1 MDQAELTPGEYEQY
15 LSLSAAVARHNR
27 AYHEEDAPTIPDSEY
42 DALVRRLR
50 ALEAQHP
57 EWAEQAAQAA
67 GGDTSPAQAVGGAPS
82 TAFQPVNHPT
92 PMTSLDNVFSD
103 AELGEWRE
111 KLARALNLP
120 PEHDDFVFTGE
131 LKIDGL
137 SVNLY
142 YVNGQLQW
150 AATRGNGSVGEI
162 VTAQVATVPGIPT
175 ALDGLSGELEVRGE
189 VYMSRADFAAYNAQA
204 EELGTPLLKNPRNG
218 AAGALRQKD
227 PEVTRTRNLKA
238 IFYALGKRDGV
249 PATTQGEVLAWLAAQ
264 GFPISTHS
272 EGLSGIAAAADYHA
286 RMTAGR
292 QDFEF
297 DADGT
302 VFKVDSLRLQEEAG
316 FTSRAPRW
324 AIAYKFPV
332 EEVETVLEGIT
343 VNVGRTGKLT
353 PLAHLS
359 PRLIEGSTVSKAT
372 LHNQD
377 FVRDLDLHIGDT
389 VVVRKSGGVIPQIM
403 RVIVDKRPAD
413 AQPFVFPDTC
423 PECGQ
428 PVTRDPEDANTYC
441 TNPACPAQT
450 YKLVEYFVSRGA
462 MDIAGVGGKLI
473 AQLLTL
479 GLIHDAADLYA
490 LNAETLAGLE
500 RGGEKKAANILA
512 ELEASKTRPLW
523 RLINALGLD
532 HVGERNAQ
540 ALARAFGTLDA
551 LMAATPEQIE
561 AVPGLGKVIGASVA
575 VALKEEGYVTL
586 LNKLKA
592 AGVNPQ
598 EEEVRRGEQLGGLNF
613 VITGSLGRPRD
624 AIKAELEAAGGRV
637 TGSVTGKTSYLIAG
651 EDAGSK
657 LTRAQELGVAVLDE
671 AGLAALLAEK
681 GVENGEASAQT

>member
-1 MDQAELTPGEYEQY
+1 MDQAETPSVQSSPGEYAQY
-15 LSLSAAVARHNR
+15 LALSAAVARHNR
-27 AYHEEDAPTIPDSEY
+27 AYHEEDAPTIPDNEY
-42 DALVRRLR
+42 DALVKRLR
-50 ALEAQHP
+50 ALEATHP
-57 EWAEQAAQAA
+57 DWGERAAQEMGA
-67 GGDTSPAQAVGGAPS
+67 DTSPAQAVGGAPS

-92 PMTSLDNVFSD
+92 PMTSLDNVFDD

-111 KLARALNLP
+111 KLARSLNLP
-120 PEHDDFVFTGE
+120 PEHDQFVFTGE

-142 YVNGQLQW
+142 YRDGQLQW
-150 AATRGNGSVGEI
+150 AATRGNGVTGEI

-175 ALDGLSGELEVRGE
+175 VLDGLSGELEVRGE

-249 PATTQGEVLAWLAAQ
+249 PVTTQGEVLAWLQAQ
-264 GFPISTHS
+264 GFSISAYS
-272 EGLSGIAAAADYHA
+272 EQLTGIAAAADYHA
-286 RMTAGR
+286 RMIAHR

-302 VFKVDSLRLQEEAG
+302 VFKLDPLRLQEESG

-332 EEVETVLEGIT
+332 EEVETVLESIS

-403 RVIVDKRPAD
+403 RVVVDKRPAD
-413 AQPFVFPDTC
+413 AQRFVFPDTC

-428 PVTRDPEDANTYC
+428 PVVRAQDDANTYC
-441 TNPACPAQT
+441 VNPACPAQT
-450 YKLVEYFVSRGA
+450 FRLVEYFVSRGA

-540 ALARAFGTLDA
+540 ALASAFGTLDA
-551 LMAATPEQIE
+551 LMAATPEEIE

-586 LNKLKA
+586 LHKLKA

-598 EEEVRRGEQLGGLNF
+598 GEEVRRGEQLKGLNF

-624 AIKAELEAAGGRV
+624 VIKAELEAAGGRV

-657 LTRAQELGVAVLDE
+657 LTRAQELDVAVLDE

-681 GVENGEASAQT
+681 GVG

>member
-1 MDQAELTPGEYEQY
+1 MDQATPPSEQPSPAEYGQY
-15 LSLSAAVARHNR
+15 LALSAAVARHNR
-27 AYHEEDAPTIPDSEY
+27 AYHEEDAPTIPDNEY

-50 ALEAQHP
+50 ALEAAHP
-57 EWAEQAAQAA
+57 DWAERAAQEM
-67 GGDTSPAQAVGGAPS
+67 GTDTSPAQAVGGAPGA
-82 TAFQPVNHPT
+82 AFQPVNHPT
-92 PMTSLDNVFSD
+92 PMTSLDNVFDD
-103 AELGEWRE
+103 AELAEWRE
-111 KLARALNLP
+111 KLARSLNLP
-120 PEHDDFVFTGE
+120 PEHDDFVLTGE

-142 YVNGQLQW
+142 YRDGQLQW
-150 AATRGNGSVGEI
+150 AATRGNGVTGEI

-175 ALDGLSGELEVRGE
+175 VLEGLSGELEVRGE

-249 PATTQGEVLAWLAAQ
+249 PVTAQGEVLAWLSAQ
-264 GFPISTHS
+264 GFPISAYS
-272 EGLSGIAAAADYHA
+272 EQLTGIAAAADYHA
-286 RMTAGR
+286 RMTAHR
-292 QDFEF
+292 QNFEF

-302 VFKVDSLRLQEEAG
+302 VFKLDPLRLQEEAG

-332 EEVETVLEGIT
+332 EEVETVLESIS

-377 FVRDLDLHIGDT
+377 FVRDLDLHLGDT

-403 RVIVDKRPAD
+403 RVVMDKRPAG

-428 PVTRDPEDANTYC
+428 PVVRAEDDANTYC
-441 TNPACPAQT
+441 VNPACPAQT
-450 YKLVEYFVSRGA
+450 FRLVEYFVSRGA

-512 ELEASKTRPLW
+512 ELEASKSRPLW

-540 ALARAFGTLDA
+540 ALANAFGTLDA
-551 LMAATPEQIE
+551 LMAATPEEIE

-598 EEEVRRGEQLGGLNF
+598 GEEVRRGEQLKGLNF
-613 VITGSLGRPRD
+613 VITGSLSRPRD
-624 AIKAELEAAGGRV
+624 VIKAELEAAGGRV
-637 TGSVTGKTSYLIAG
+637 TGSVTGKTSYLVAG
-651 EDAGSK
+651 EEAGSK
-657 LTRAQELGVAVLDE
+657 LTRAQELEVAVLDE

-681 GVENGEASAQT
+681 GVEQAG

>member
-1 MDQAELTPGEYEQY
+1 MDQAEFADY
-15 LSLSAAVARHNR
+15 LALSAEIARHNS
-27 AYHEEDAPTIPDSEY
+27 AYHEQDAPTIADSEY
-42 DALVRRLR
+42 DALVKRLR
-50 ALEAQHP
+50 ALEAANP
-57 EWAEQAAQAA
+57 EWAEQAAQQV
-67 GGDTSPAQAVGGAPS
+67 GTETSPAQAVGGAPS
-82 TAFQPVNHPT
+82 TAFQPVQHPT
-92 PMTSLDNVFSD
+92 RMTSLDNVFDD

-111 KLARALNLP
+111 KLARSLNLP
-120 PEHDDFVFTGE
+120 PEHDEFVLTGE

-142 YVNGQLQW
+142 YKDGQLQW
-150 AATRGNGSVGEI
+150 AATRGNGTTGEI
-162 VTAQVATVPGIPT
+162 VTAQVATVLGIPT
-175 ALDGLSGELEVRGE
+175 SLQGLTGELEVRGE
-189 VYMSRADFAAYNAQA
+189 VYMGRADFAAYNAQA

-249 PATTQGEVLAWLAAQ
+249 PVTSQGELLAWLQAQ
-264 GFPISTHS
+264 GFSVSSYSEQVTGIS
-272 EGLSGIAAAADYHA
+272 AAADYHA
-286 RMTAGR
+286 RMTAQR

-302 VFKVDSLRLQEEAG
+302 VFKLDSLRLQEEAG

-332 EEVETVLEGIT
+332 EEVETVLESIS

-403 RVIVDKRPAD
+403 RVLVDKRPAD
-413 AQPFVFPDTC
+413 AQPFVFPTVC
-423 PECGQ
+423 PECGE
-428 PVTRDPEDANTYC
+428 PVVRAEDDANTYC
-441 TNPACPAQT
+441 VNPACPAQT
-450 YKLVEYFVSRGA
+450 FRLVEYFVSRGA

-490 LNAETLAGLE
+490 LSAGTLAGLE
-500 RGGEKKAANILA
+500 RGGEKKAQNVLA
-512 ELEASKTRPLW
+512 ELEASKARPLW
-523 RLINALGLD
+523 RLVNALGLD

-540 ALARAFGTLDA
+540 ALANAFGTLDA
-551 LMAATPEQIE
+551 LMVATPEEIE

-575 VALKEEGYVTL
+575 VALKEESYVKL

-592 AGVNPQ
+592 AGINPQ
-598 EEEVRRGEQLGGLNF
+598 EAEVRRGEQLRGLNF

-657 LTRAQELGVAVLDE
+657 LTRAQELEVPVLDE
-671 AGLAALLAEK
+671 AGLAELLAEK
-681 GVENGEASAQT
+681 GVG

>member
-1 MDQAELTPGEYEQY
+1 MDQAETPSEQPSPGEYEQY
-15 LSLSAAVARHNR
+15 LALSAEIARHNR
-27 AYHEEDAPTIPDSEY
+27 AYHEEDAPTIPDKEY
-42 DALVRRLR
+42 DALVKRLR
-50 ALEAQHP
+50 ALEAIHP
-57 EWAEQAAQAA
+57 DWAERAAREIGA
-67 GGDTSPAQAVGGAPS
+67 DTSPAQAVGGAPS

-92 PMTSLDNVFSD
+92 PMTSLDNVFDD

-111 KLARALNLP
+111 KLARSLNLP
-120 PEHDDFVFTGE
+120 PEHDEFVFTGE

-142 YVNGQLQW
+142 YRDGQLQW
-150 AATRGNGSVGEI
+150 AATRGNGVTGEI

-175 ALDGLSGELEVRGE
+175 VLEGLSGELEVRGE

-238 IFYALGKRDGV
+238 IFYALGKRDSV
-249 PATTQGEVLAWLAAQ
+249 PVTTQGEVLAWLEAQ
-264 GFPISTHS
+264 GFSISAYS
-272 EGLSGIAAAADYHA
+272 EQLTGIAAAADYHA
-286 RMTAGR
+286 RMTAHR
-292 QDFEF
+292 QNFEF

-302 VFKVDSLRLQEEAG
+302 VFKLDPLRLQEEAG

-332 EEVETVLEGIT
+332 EEVETVLESIS

-377 FVRDLDLHIGDT
+377 FVRDLELHLGDT

-403 RVIVDKRPAD
+403 RVVMEKRPAD
-413 AQPFVFPDTC
+413 AQPFVFPNTC

-428 PVTRDPEDANTYC
+428 PVVRAQDDANTYC
-441 TNPACPAQT
+441 VNPACPAQT
-450 YKLVEYFVSRGA
+450 FRLVEYFVSRGA

-512 ELEASKTRPLW
+512 ELEASKSRPLW

-540 ALARAFGTLDA
+540 ALANAFGTLDA
-551 LMAATPEQIE
+551 LMAATSEEIE

-598 EEEVRRGEQLGGLNF
+598 GEEVRRGEQLKGLNF
-613 VITGSLGRPRD
+613 VITGSLRRPRD
-624 AIKAELEAAGGRV
+624 VIKAELEAAGGRV

-657 LTRAQELGVAVLDE
+657 LTRAQELEVAVLDE

-681 GVENGEASAQT
+681 GVV

>member
-1 MDQAELTPGEYEQY
+1 MDQAETPSVQPSPGEYEQY
-15 LSLSAAVARHNR
+15 LALSAAVARHNR
-27 AYHEEDAPTIPDSEY
+27 AYHEEDAPTIPDNEY
-42 DALVRRLR
+42 DALAKRLR
-50 ALEAQHP
+50 ALESSHP
-57 EWAEQAAQAA
+57 DWVERAAQEMGA
-67 GGDTSPAQAVGGAPS
+67 DTSPAQAVGGAPS

-92 PMTSLDNVFSD
+92 PMTSLDNVFDD
-103 AELGEWRE
+103 AELAEWRE
-111 KLARALNLP
+111 KLARSLNLP
-120 PEHDDFVFTGE
+120 PEHDGFVFTGE

-142 YVNGQLQW
+142 YRDGQLQW
-150 AATRGNGSVGEI
+150 AATRGNGVTGEI

-175 ALDGLSGELEVRGE
+175 VLEGLSGELEVRGE

-249 PATTQGEVLAWLAAQ
+249 PVTTQGEVLAWLQAQ
-264 GFPISTHS
+264 GFSISAYS
-272 EGLSGIAAAADYHA
+272 EQLTGIAAAADYHA
-286 RMTAGR
+286 RMTAHR
-292 QDFEF
+292 QNFEF

-302 VFKVDSLRLQEEAG
+302 VFKLDPLRLQEEAG

-332 EEVETVLEGIT
+332 EEVETVLESIS

-377 FVRDLDLHIGDT
+377 FVRDLDLHLGDT

-403 RVIVDKRPAD
+403 RVVMEKRPAD
-413 AQPFVFPDTC
+413 AQPFVFPNTC

-428 PVTRDPEDANTYC
+428 PVVRAQDDANTYC
-441 TNPACPAQT
+441 VNPACPAQT
-450 YKLVEYFVSRGA
+450 FRLVEYFVSRGA

-512 ELEASKTRPLW
+512 ELEASKSRPLW

-540 ALARAFGTLDA
+540 ALANAFGTLDA
-551 LMAATPEQIE
+551 LMAATPEEIE

-586 LNKLKA
+586 LNKLKV
-592 AGVNPQ
+592 AGVNPRG
-598 EEEVRRGEQLGGLNF
+598 EEVRRGEQLKGLNF
-613 VITGSLGRPRD
+613 VITGSLSRPRD
-624 AIKAELEAAGGRV
+624 VIKAELEAAGGRV

-657 LTRAQELGVAVLDE
+657 LTRAQELEVAVLDE

-681 GVENGEASAQT
+681 GVV